1 MEAFLNL
8 VMELTGNYV
17 TPHGL
22 YIPGGAS
29 RLFYWSWGE
38 LILLAL
44 AVTALALF
52 VQNRLMARDMKETGV
67 IAANNFMAA
76 VDALLPGGDPY
87 APDGAAMPGHRDRAG
102 LPDAADLERFY
113 RSFPSETMLSDII
126 YAIRD
131 EGLLDI
137 LLHGRP
143 RRRHEPRDKAPGDDQ
158 LQGAGVPQGLLPQE
172 DGRAHLPPGPHHR
185 RARGIGGGVS
195 LSCASM
201 RRDPL

>member
-1 MEAFLNL
+1 MEAFLNV
-8 VMELTGNYV
+8 VMEITGNYV

-38 LILLAL
+38 LIILAL

-52 VQNRLMARDMKETGV
+52 VQNRLMARDMKETDA

-87 APDGAAMPGHRDRAG
+87 APDGAAMPGHKDRAG
-102 LPDAADLERFY
+102 VPDAADLERFY

-137 LLHGRP
+137 LYMDGHGDVTSRVIKP
-143 RRRHEPRDKAPGDDQ
+143 LEMINFRGRVYLKAFCLKRMAERTFRLGRII
-158 LQGAGVPQGLLPQE
+158 GVQ
-172 DGRAHLPPGPHHR
+172 A
-185 RARGIGGGVS
+185 V
-195 LSCASM
+195 
-201 RRDPL
+201 